1 LVLGGGGPTR
11 ARRGWG
17 GGEGGA
23 GARGHLYRAEEEG
36 ARARL
41 GGEGGGLGRRPS
53 MAVERRF
60 SRVKDG
66 AARG

>member
-1 LVLGGGGPTR
+1 V
-11 ARRGWG
+11 
-17 GGEGGA
+17 GGA
-23 GARGHLYRAEEEG
+23 GARGHLYRAKEEG
-36 ARARL
+36 ERARQ
-41 GGEGGGLGRRPS
+41 GGEGGGELGRRPS